1 MKLSLLLLIVVIV
14 VELVWLGGIYQYAD
28 RYSVS
33 IEASE
38 LSQNP

>member
-14 VELVWLGGIYQYAD
+14 VELVWLGGIYRDAD

-33 IEASE
+33 VEAAE
-38 LSQNP
+38 LSNNP